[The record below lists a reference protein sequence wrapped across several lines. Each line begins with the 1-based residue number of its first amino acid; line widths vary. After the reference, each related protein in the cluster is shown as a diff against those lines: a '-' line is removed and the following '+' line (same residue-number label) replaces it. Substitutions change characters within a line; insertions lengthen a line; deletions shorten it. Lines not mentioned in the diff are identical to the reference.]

1 MFVFVTGV
9 AGSGKSTLGRRLAAS
24 GIDAHDAD
32 EGTSRHVRVSDGA
45 EVETPPRAVQ
55 TPEWV
60 ARHEFRFDVARVSE
74 LRAGATPGKPVVLLG
89 AAYGDDEVVAL
100 ADRSWYLDIDRDE
113 LRRRLAGRPADGY
126 GQRAHE
132 LEAILAWHAAAAE
145 RYEGLGARRLDAAR
159 PVDEIANELLAGLA
173 APEFQESQR
182 LP

>member
-1 MFVFVTGV
+1 MFIFVTGV
-9 AGSGKSTLGRRLAAS
+9 AGSGKSTLGRHLAAR
-24 GIDAHDAD
+24 GIDARDAD
-32 EGTSRHVRVSDGA
+32 EGISRHVRVSDGA
-45 EVETPPRAVQ
+45 EVETPPPVLQ
-55 TPEWV
+55 EPEWV
-60 ARHEFRFDVARVSE
+60 ARHEFRFDLARVRE
-74 LRAGATPGKPVVLLG
+74 LRAGATAGAPVVLLG
-89 AAYGDDEVVAL
+89 AAYGDDEVIAL
-100 ADRSWYLDIDRDE
+100 ADRSRYLDVDRDE

-159 PVDEIANELLAGLA
+159 PVEEIADELLAGLA